1 MTLCLLAFG
10 MAVIPLN
17 DALIKLLGEGMLLGQ
32 IIAIRP
38 LKSLYLIAVFSSD
51 QSIAF
56 GILII
61 SCVWH
66 MPYCGDGASG
76 WGWCQ

>member
-17 DALIKLLGEGMLLGQ
+17 DALIKLLSEGMLLGQ

-38 LKSLYLIAVFSSD
+38 LMSLALIAVFSSGL
-51 QSIAF
+51 SIAF
-56 GILII
+56 GIL
-61 SCVWH
+61 
-66 MPYCGDGASG
+66 
-76 WGWCQ
+76 